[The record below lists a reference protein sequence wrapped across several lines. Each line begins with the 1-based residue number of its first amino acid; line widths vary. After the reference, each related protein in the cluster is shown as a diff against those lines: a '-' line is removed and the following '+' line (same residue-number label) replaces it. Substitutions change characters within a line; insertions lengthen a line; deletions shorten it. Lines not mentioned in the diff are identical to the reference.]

1 MGFLQTRYGDP
12 LAVPL
17 FIILAQNRNL
27 SIVGVDRGVGSF
39 IRQSAEARIRIV
51 SGRYDHTTKLMIQ
64 VTTVCLPVSL
74 GTTLDA
80 MQIFRAKLYVVTLQL
95 VGVLYMVLT

>member
-1 MGFLQTRYGDP
+1 MNQPVLGVLQIYYGDA

-64 VTTVCLPVSL
+64 VTTAPLSAISV
-74 GTTLDA
+74 
-80 MQIFRAKLYVVTLQL
+80 
-95 VGVLYMVLT
+95 